1 MQRISSRRN
10 PLVNQ
15 YRDVA
20 RGKNSN
26 LLLLDGAHL
35 VSAALAAN
43 IRVRHIVVSADALDR
58 PDVRAIVDLIDTR
71 QTAIAAAPAS
81 VVSAMSPVRQPSG
94 VVAIAER
101 PSWRDED
108 LFPSVAPLVVIAAEI
123 QDPGNIGAITRVAE
137 AGGANGVIAAGA
149 SADPFGWKAL
159 RGSMGSALRLP
170 IAVQKNAYLAVDNA
184 RKHGCEVIAAMPN
197 GGGAL
202 FAPPLTGAPAVFAR
216 SGGGGGGGRRGEH
229 SDETPGRVLEPGG
242 CSRAAGL
249 RSVPSAAQGFHGRPL
264 IAPFALSAHRAFR
277 LIQWFNWSTWIR
289 SSTSL
294 DRGFR
299 RPLRWPSACVPAR
312 STSSSDRRNCWPREN
327 GFGKPSRR
335 TFSSQSSS
343 GDHPEAE
350 RRGWPKSRLN
360 RRS

>member
-58 PDVRAIVDLIDTR
+58 PDVRAIVDLIDTH
-71 QTAIAAAPAS
+71 QTAFAAASAS

-94 VVAIAER
+94 IVAIAER

-108 LFPSVAPLVVIAAEI
+108 LFPSIALVVIAADV

-184 RKHGCEVIAAMPN
+184 RKNGCEVIAAMPSGGVSLFELRLSEAVAFLVGGE
-197 GGGAL
+197 GGGL
-202 FAPPLTGAPAVFAR
+202 
-216 SGGGGGGGRRGEH
+216 
-229 SDETPGRVLEPGG
+229 
-242 CSRAAGL
+242 AADL
-249 RSVPSAAQGFHGRPL
+249 SAAADVRVSIPMKHPVESLNTAVAAALLVYEACRQRRKGFTAGR
-264 IAPFALSAHRAFR
+264 
-277 LIQWFNWSTWIR
+277 
-289 SSTSL
+289 
-294 DRGFR
+294 
-299 RPLRWPSACVPAR
+299 
-312 STSSSDRRNCWPREN
+312 
-327 GFGKPSRR
+327 
-335 TFSSQSSS
+335 
-343 GDHPEAE
+343 
-350 RRGWPKSRLN
+350 
-360 RRS
+360 